1 MWVGAAVG
9 VGIAA
14 ASIFA
19 LVKLLPEL
27 SWADIQTAYQAVV
40 GWKVAAAVLVVAMC
54 YAALSLYDHIA
65 LETIGKKLPWRIT
78 IAGSISAYALSHNLG
93 LAPITASG
101 ARWRVY
107 APHGLNIPDIARI
120 VVITGM
126 SFWLGIIVLV
136 GMGLVIEPKTI
147 SQNLPILHA
156 EAGAQFLGI
165 AIIAFD
171 LGYLIAIGRGA
182 KTLGWRQISVP
193 LPGLRNAVIQN
204 GLGAI
209 EIGLATLALL
219 LLTPGM
225 TIADY
230 PVLFLAYLVAFIS
243 VLITHAPG
251 GIGVL
256 ELVIIAM
263 MPTYDKAELLTGLLL
278 FRLLFHICPLI
289 VAAGILILTGR
300 PKTALTCEEEKLATP

>member
-1 MWVGAAVG
+1 MWVGAGVG
-9 VGIAA
+9 VAIAA

-19 LVKLLPEL
+19 LAQMLPDL
-27 SWADIQTAYQAVV
+27 SWQDIQAAYASVPL
-40 GWKVAAAVLVVAMC
+40 WKMILAGVVVAIC
-54 YAALSLYDHIA
+54 YGALSLYDHIA
-65 LETIGKKLPWRIT
+65 LETIGKRLPWRVT

-93 LAPITASG
+93 LAPLTASG

-136 GMGLVIEPKTI
+136 GMGLIITPASVSGLIPMLE
-147 SQNLPILHA
+147 A
-156 EAGAQFLGI
+156 EAGAQILGI

-171 LGYLIAIGRGA
+171 LGYLISIHRGA
-182 KTLGWRQISVP
+182 KTLGWRQISIP
-193 LPGLRNAVIQN
+193 LPGLRHAILQN

-209 EIGLATLALL
+209 EIALATLALL
-219 LLTPGM
+219 LLTPGLG
-225 TIADY
+225 IEDY
-230 PVLFLAYLVAFIS
+230 PVLFLAYLVAFMS

-263 MPTYDKAELLTGLLL
+263 MPGYDKAELLTGLLL
-278 FRLLFHICPLI
+278 FRVLFHVCPLI
-289 VAAGILILTGR
+289 VAAGILTFSGR
-300 PKTALTCEEEKLATP
+300 ARRAFPLRSEELATP